1 MVQYSSMAS
10 SLVDPPLTLGQK
22 LRLSRGAALAA
33 AVDQAAHSLARVR
46 YALPDARPER
56 HHVFLERDIPYA
68 ASKTHHHRLDA
79 YVPMRAS
86 RPMPVVMYVHGGGF
100 ATLSKETHRVMA
112 LAIARRG
119 YLVFN
124 VNYRLGLK
132 HPYPA
137 PLEDVTNALLWVHA
151 NADRFG
157 GDRSRIAI
165 AGESAGGNL
174 VTALGVMHA
183 KRHEPAFAR
192 RLHDANVS
200 LKAVV
205 STYPFL
211 DLSDRSATHP
221 RLAGWYKAALFYA
234 ASAYLGQ
241 QIYSDEHDVL
251 ASPIR
256 ALEGRF
262 APERPMPPFFLA
274 CGSRDPLLK
283 QCQRLK
289 DALDRLGTPAELFI
303 AAGEI
308 HAFDAMV
315 WRAPARA
322 KWKATHAFLAR
333 GTWWRR
339 EPVGGRDERHPHL
352 GAAAVRGRAIL
363 AAPAPLRVRLH
374 RSHRQRGRGDRAAP

>member
-1 MVQYSSMAS
+1 MVTGL
-10 SLVDPPLTLGQK
+10 SLSQK
-22 LRLSRGAALAA
+22 MRLSRGAAIAA
-33 AVDQAAHSLARVR
+33 AVDQAAHSLARMR

-56 HHVFLERDIPYA
+56 HHVLLERDIPYA
-68 ASKTHHHRLDA
+68 TPSTHHHRLDA
-79 YVPMRAS
+79 YLPMRAP

-137 PLEDVTNALLWVHA
+137 PLEDVSSALLWVHA

-157 GDRSRIAI
+157 GDPSRIAV

-183 KRHEPAFAR
+183 KRYAPAFAR
-192 RLHDANVS
+192 RLHDANIG
-200 LKAVV
+200 LRAVV
-205 STYPFL
+205 ATYPYL
-211 DLSDRSATHP
+211 DLSDRYANHP
-221 RLAGWYKAALFYA
+221 RLAGWYKSALFHA
-234 ASAYLGQ
+234 ASAYLGP
-241 QIYSDEHDVL
+241 QIFAGDHEPL
-251 ASPIR
+251 ASPLR
-256 ALEGRF
+256 ALENRF
-262 APERPMPPFFLA
+262 VSDRPLAPFFIS
-274 CGSRDPLLK
+274 CGSRDPLLD
-283 QCQRLK
+283 QCRRLK
-289 DALDRLGTPAELFI
+289 DTLDRLGARAELFI
-303 AAGEI
+303 APGEI

-333 GTWWRR
+333 
-339 EPVGGRDERHPHL
+339 HM
-352 GAAAVRGRAIL
+352 AVKA
-363 AAPAPLRVRLH
+363 
-374 RSHRQRGRGDRAAP
+374 